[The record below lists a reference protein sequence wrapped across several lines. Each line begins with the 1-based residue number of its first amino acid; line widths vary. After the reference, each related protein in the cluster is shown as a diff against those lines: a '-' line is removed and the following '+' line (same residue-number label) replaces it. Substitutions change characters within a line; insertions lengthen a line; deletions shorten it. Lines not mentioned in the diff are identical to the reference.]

1 MNKTEDM
8 YIDNTES
15 RAAAVVEAVDKFI
28 EDQGLTG
35 KKAIHLRLLAEETI
49 GMVKAMTGDFDA
61 LFHIEEEDGEYKLKL
76 TLRTNMDIEK
86 KEELL
91 SVSRS
96 GKNAAA
102 KGFMGKMGEIIE
114 NGLLNYDF
122 ALRLQQEYGSG
133 YVDYL
138 SMGMGIPSETY
149 VSGNPITWSLNSYRD
164 ALSEA
169 EGDSREPVQDAWDE
183 LEKSIVAS
191 IAKDVIVGIK
201 KDRVDMTIVA

>member
-61 LFHIEEEDGEYKLKL
+61 LFHIEEEEGEYKLKL

-169 EGDSREPVQDAWDE
+169 EGDSKEPVQDAWDE